1 MKNIKGR
8 KGFAFEG
15 IELSRTPDGDGET
28 LYSS

>member
-8 KGFAFEG
+8 KDVAFEG
-15 IELSRTPDGDGET
+15 IELSRTSDGDGET